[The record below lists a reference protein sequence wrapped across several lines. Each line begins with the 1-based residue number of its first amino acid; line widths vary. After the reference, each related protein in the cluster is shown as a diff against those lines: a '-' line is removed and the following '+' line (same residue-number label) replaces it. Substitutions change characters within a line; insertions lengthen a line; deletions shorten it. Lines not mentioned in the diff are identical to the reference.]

1 MEASSPITMHPNQNI
16 LLAEHRKIT
25 KITEMKGKLL
35 GGFFVLLCIHG
46 MPEFMLFIQ
55 PVSILSSLGSMIK
68 LDI

>member
-1 MEASSPITMHPNQNI
+1 
-16 LLAEHRKIT
+16 
-25 KITEMKGKLL
+25 MKGKLL